1 MQERGDQVRVLQAA
15 KVEQMR
21 PGSAHPG
28 RYGRIA
34 LGRLKVGQVAQT
46 AHPYLTNDLPHDPRP
61 EDREWAK
68 REGFTSFAAHP
79 LVADGRVVGVL
90 AVSDRCPLPE
100 TTLDELGAV
109 ADAIA
114 QFVECQRVERERAVL
129 LAQEREARARA
140 EEAVKRATFLA
151 RV

>member
-46 AHPYLTNDLPHDPRP
+46 AHPYLTNDLLHDLRP
-61 EDREWAK
+61 EDREWAG
-68 REGFTSFAAHP
+68 REGFTSFAGHP

-90 AVSDRCPLPE
+90 TVSDHRPLPG
-100 TTLDELGAV
+100 TTLDELAAV
-109 ADAIA
+109 AAA
-114 QFVECQRVERERAVL
+114 VALFVEC
-129 LAQEREARARA
+129 
-140 EEAVKRATFLA
+140 
-151 RV
+151 